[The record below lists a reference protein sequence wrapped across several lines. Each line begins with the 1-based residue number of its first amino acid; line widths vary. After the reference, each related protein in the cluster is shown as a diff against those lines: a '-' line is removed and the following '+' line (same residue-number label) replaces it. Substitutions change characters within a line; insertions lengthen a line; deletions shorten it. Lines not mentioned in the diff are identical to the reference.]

1 MSSSGSFRE
10 KMQTQ
15 GMDHIYPFATDLFC
29 IWTNSSSLIPVGR
42 EMCVIGMLEMSLLAF
57 SVFMRTFV

>member
-1 MSSSGSFRE
+1 
-10 KMQTQ
+10 MQTQ